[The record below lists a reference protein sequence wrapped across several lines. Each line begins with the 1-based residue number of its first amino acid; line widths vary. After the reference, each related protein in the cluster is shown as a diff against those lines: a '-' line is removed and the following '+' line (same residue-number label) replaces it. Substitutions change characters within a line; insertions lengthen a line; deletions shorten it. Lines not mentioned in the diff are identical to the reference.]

1 MPVDLRGA
9 LRGALDVVAP
19 PFEMQRVRARV
30 SARLRGRET
39 RRARSMFSLAAFV
52 AVVALFAGGH
62 APSAAHGAAVAA
74 LPAPAP
80 APQAT

>member
-9 LRGALDVVAP
+9 LRGALDVTGP

-30 SARLRGRET
+30 GARLRGRET

-52 AVVALFAGGH
+52 AVVALFAGGY
-62 APSAAHGAAVAA
+62 APTAAHAAAIAA
-74 LPAPAP
+74 LPVPAP